1 MRSLLISAFIL
12 TVPVAL
18 ITTNIR
24 AAVSEQAVYDYSVRN
39 YGAAEA
45 SGIPESELLRANA
58 QLRHYLT
65 ARDPGPLAIRVRDDG
80 GQTVPLF
87 NARETAHMSDVR
99 DLVRAV
105 FGVQV
110 LAVALALTLAVAMLA
125 LWPPRALA
133 AACLYAALLTAAII
147 GAAGFLAVTGF
158 DAAWTRFHTLFFQN
172 DLWQLDPNSDHLI
185 QMFPEPFWQKITL
198 VLGAATIGE
207 ALLMSV
213 VSAVYLYLSRPRL
226 TDGVVALPGSP
237 VAASEQP
244 PGVRPGPAERHRFVH

>member
-12 TVPVAL
+12 AVPVAL

-58 QLRHYLT
+58 ELRHYLT
-65 ARDPGPLAIRVRDDG
+65 DRDPGPLAIRVRDNG
-80 GQTVPLF
+80 GEIVPLF

-105 FGVQV
+105 FRIQV
-110 LAVALALTLAVAMLA
+110 LAVALVLTLAVVMLA

-133 AACLYAALLTAAII
+133 AASLYGALLTAGII
-147 GAAGFLAVTGF
+147 GVAGFLAVTGF
-158 DAAWTRFHTLFFQN
+158 DAAWTRFHTLFFSN
-172 DLWQLDPNSDHLI
+172 DLWRLDPSSDHLI
-185 QMFPEPFWQKITL
+185 QMFPEPFWQRIT
-198 VLGAATIGE
+198 VILGGATLGE
-207 ALLMSV
+207 ALMIAAASG
-213 VSAVYLYLSRPRL
+213 AYLYLSRPRMAEAMAPVL
-226 TDGVVALPGSP
+226 EPG
-237 VAASEQP
+237 AAGESLAA
-244 PGVRPGPAERHRFVH
+244 RPGRAERRRFVH